1 MQKHEFYFMFTG
13 IIECQGQV
21 RDIFLQGT
29 NKSFWVESPISA
41 ELSVDQSVAHN
52 GVCLTVEAV
61 ENGAHKVTAIDETL
75 NKTALHQWQ
84 TGSRINL
91 ERALV
96 PSGRLDGHFV
106 QGHVDSTATC
116 KKIRDKDGSHV
127 FEFRFA
133 PRYAPLLI
141 EKGSVCIDGIS
152 LTAFDVKKQSFRVAI
167 IPYTLQNTSLQYL
180 KEEME
185 VNIEF
190 DMIGKYILRKLSL
203 DK

>member
-1 MQKHEFYFMFTG
+1 MFTG

-84 TGSRINL
+84 TGSHINL

-167 IPYTLQNTSLQYL
+167 IPYTLQNTNLQNL
-180 KEEME
+180 KEDME

>member
-1 MQKHEFYFMFTG
+1 MFTG

-21 RDIFLQGT
+21 REIFLEGT
-29 NKSFWVESPISA
+29 NKTFWVESPISA

-61 ENGAHKVTAIDETL
+61 ENGAHRVTAIEETL
-75 NKTALHQWQ
+75 KKTALHQWQ

-91 ERALV
+91 ERALI

-106 QGHVDSTATC
+106 QGHVDTTAVC
-116 KKIRDKDGSHV
+116 KKIRDKEGSQV

-133 PRYAPLLI
+133 PRFAPLLI

-167 IPYTLQNTSLQYL
+167 IPYTLQHTNLQNL
-180 KEEME
+180 RESME